1 MARRILLSGNQLCLL
16 VMDGEEYDQAVSQ
29 GLDLRSLARNH
40 RGEDCQQPRMCHIT
54 RDTAT
59 GLGINFV
66 PVEGETVDIVR
77 TMYVRS
83 DSNSLRRLC
92 GIVLLC

>member
-1 MARRILLSGNQLCLL
+1 MNVVFLFLCLGGQVARRILLSGNQLCLL

-29 GLDLRSLARNH
+29 GFDLRSLARNH
-40 RGEDCQQPRMCHIT
+40 RGEGWQQPRMCHIT

-66 PVEGETVDIVR
+66 PVEGETVVR
-77 TMYVRS
+77 TMYVYM
-83 DSNSLRRLC
+83 
-92 GIVLLC
+92 GKI